1 MPAATEAVA
10 GVTEIEVSKG
20 AVTVKLTEPLIV
32 PDLAVIVV
40 LPCAT
45 PVARPALLT
54 VAIDVA
60 DEVQV
65 ALLVRFWVVPL
76 L

>member
-1 MPAATEAVA
+1 M
-10 GVTEIEVSKG
+10 TEIEVSKG

-65 ALLVRFWVVPL
+65 ALLVRF
-76 L
+76 

>member
-65 ALLVRFWVVPL
+65 ALLVRF
-76 L
+76 

>member
-1 MPAATEAVA
+1 
-10 GVTEIEVSKG
+10 VTEIEVSKG

-65 ALLVRFWVVPL
+65 ALLVRF
-76 L
+76 

>member
-1 MPAATEAVA
+1 M
-10 GVTEIEVSKG
+10 TEIEVSTA
-20 AVTVKLTEPLIV
+20 AVTVKVVEPLIV

>member
-1 MPAATEAVA
+1 
-10 GVTEIEVSKG
+10 VTEIEVSKG

-45 PVARPALLT
+45 PVARPAPLM

-65 ALLVRFWVVPL
+65 ALLVRF
-76 L
+76 